1 MPLSDFSVPVE
12 KLFIKDGAV
21 RMNSHTLEQAEKIIY
36 TVVLFT
42 GFFIWP
48 FISRRISEEARRIV
62 CLFVGALDIIL
73 FIAVREMWKMN
84 LLIFYV
90 CLFAC
95 WLEVK
100 FPKTKAKW
108 HDDVV
113 PVWQH
118 AVILI
123 GEIMFCLLLTE
134 WIWFYLS

>member
-1 MPLSDFSVPVE
+1 MPLSDFSVPVG

-21 RMNSHTLEQAEKIIY
+21 RMNSHILEQAEKIIY

-48 FISRRISEEARRIV
+48 FIARRISEEARRIV
-62 CLFVGALDIIL
+62 CLL
-73 FIAVREMWKMN
+73 
-84 LLIFYV
+84 
-90 CLFAC
+90 AC

-108 HDDVV
+108 RDDVV
-113 PVWQH
+113 PVWQN

-123 GEIMFCLLLTE
+123 GEIMFCFLLTE
-134 WIWFYLS
+134 WIWIHLS